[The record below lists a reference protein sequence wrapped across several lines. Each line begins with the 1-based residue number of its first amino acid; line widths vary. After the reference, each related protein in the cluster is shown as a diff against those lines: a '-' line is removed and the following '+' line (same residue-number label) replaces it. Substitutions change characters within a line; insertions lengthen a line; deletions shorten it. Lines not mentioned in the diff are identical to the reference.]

1 MRMTDEQLQAAY
13 QRYVQSRG
21 DATPLP
27 YAQWKADE
35 LRAQQRGTA
44 LANKPWFAALVI
56 AAFVV
61 FALCML

>member
-1 MRMTDEQLQAAY
+1 MTDEQLQAAY
-13 QRYVQSRG
+13 ERYVQSRG

-27 YAQWKADE
+27 YAQWKEDE
-35 LRAQQRGTA
+35 LRAQQRGAA
-44 LANKPWFAALVI
+44 LAGKPWFVAAVV